1 MAERLSRAITP
12 VATTE
17 SVSAGNVRCRI
28 SASTSRSPYIGH
40 MPETGNI
47 RRFTANTRI
56 IIIPRKNEGIEIPRM
71 TAKVMPL
78 SATPYCRVAEITPA
92 TMPSTEHS
100 TNAVP
105 ARISVALSRSS
116 TSSSTGR
123 LNENDW
129 PKSPC
134 SMLPSQI
141 R

>member
-1 MAERLSRAITP
+1 M
-12 VATTE
+12 
-17 SVSAGNVRCRI
+17 
-28 SASTSRSPYIGH
+28 
-40 MPETGNI
+40 

-78 SATPYCRVAEITPA
+78 SARPYCRVAEITPA

-100 TNAVP
+100 TKAAP
-105 ARISVALSRSS
+105 ARIRVAEKRSS

-123 LNENDW
+123 FSENDW

-134 SMLPSQI
+134 SILPSQI
-141 R
+141 K